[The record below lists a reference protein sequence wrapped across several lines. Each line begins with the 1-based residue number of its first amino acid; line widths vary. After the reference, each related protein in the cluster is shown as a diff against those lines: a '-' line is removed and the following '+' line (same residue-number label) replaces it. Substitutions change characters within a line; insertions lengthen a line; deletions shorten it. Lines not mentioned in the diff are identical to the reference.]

1 MSVGEAGFGE
11 AGFGEA
17 GCTRRED
24 ILQIASSDIAKS
36 MRTGA

>member
-1 MSVGEAGFGE
+1 MSVGEAGF
-11 AGFGEA
+11 
-17 GCTRRED
+17 TQRED